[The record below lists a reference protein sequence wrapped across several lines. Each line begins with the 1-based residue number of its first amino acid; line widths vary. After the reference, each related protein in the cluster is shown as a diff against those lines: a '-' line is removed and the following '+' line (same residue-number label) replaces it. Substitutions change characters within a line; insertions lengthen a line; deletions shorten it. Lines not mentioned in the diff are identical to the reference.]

1 MNQVT
6 FTSLQ
11 EAHGEIPYNM
21 TNDYMFRAVLQKNN
35 KVLRGLIGSLLHLS
49 EAEMLSVTITNPIII
64 GEALIDKEFRLD
76 INVELNNRKNI
87 NLEMQVVDLHNW
99 VNRSLSYLCRSFD
112 QLNHGESYKSIKTV
126 IHIGILDYT
135 LFKDNP
141 EFYAAYRMMNVK
153 NHTIYSNNFILNV
166 LDLTQ
171 IDLATEEDKQFQI
184 DYWAKLFKSNTWEE
198 LKTVAAQNEYLQEAS
213 ETIFTL
219 SSDDLVRKRCL
230 DREAY
235 YIDMKAM
242 QEDIKAMQEDIE
254 EEKEKNVKLQEE
266 IAQKDSQIAEKDFQ
280 IAEKETTIAQQAAE
294 NAALRKQLEE
304 YQKHNNNV
312 K

>member
-1 MNQVT
+1 MNQKTSNQVT
-6 FTSLQ
+6 FKSLQ
-11 EAHGEIPYNM
+11 EAHGKIPYNM

-35 KVLRGLIGSLLHLS
+35 KVLRGLIGSLLHLT
-49 EAEMLSVTITNPIII
+49 EEEMISVTITNPIVI
-64 GEALIDKEFRLD
+64 GEVLNDKEFRLD
-76 INVELNNRKNI
+76 INVDLNNQKTI
-87 NLEMQVVDLHNW
+87 NLEMQVADLHNW
-99 VNRSLSYLCRSFD
+99 TNRSLCYLCRSFD

-135 LFKDNP
+135 LFKEHPD
-141 EFYAAYRMMNVK
+141 FYAAYRMMNTK
-153 NHTIYSNNFILNV
+153 NHLIYSNNFILNV

-171 IDLATEEDKQFQI
+171 INLATEEDKQFQI

-198 LKTVAAQNEYLQEAS
+198 LKTMAAQNEYLQEAS

-219 SSDDLVRKRCL
+219 SSDELVRKRCL

-242 QEDIKAMQEDIE
+242 QEDIA
-254 EEKEKNVKLQEE
+254 EEKEKVAKLQEE
-266 IAQKDSQIAEKDFQ
+266 VAEKD
-280 IAEKETTIAQQAAE
+280 ATIAQQAAY
-294 NAALRKQLEE
+294 NANLLKQIEELQKQL
-304 YQKHNNNV
+304 KS

>member
-1 MNQVT
+1 
-6 FTSLQ
+6 
-11 EAHGEIPYNM
+11 
-21 TNDYMFRAVLQKNN
+21 MFRAVLQKNN

-49 EAEMLSVTITNPIII
+49 EEEMLSVTITNPIII
-64 GEALIDKEFRLD
+64 GEALTDKEFRLD
-76 INVELNNRKNI
+76 INVELNNEKNI

-99 VNRSLSYLCRSFD
+99 VNRSLCYLCRSFD
-112 QLNHGESYKSIKTV
+112 QLNRGESYKSIKTV

-141 EFYAAYRMMNVK
+141 EFYAAYRMMNIK

-198 LKTVAAQNEYLQEAS
+198 LKAVATQNEYLQEAS

-219 SSDDLVRKRCL
+219 SSDELVRKRCL

-242 QEDIKAMQEDIE
+242 QADVKAMQEDVKAMQEDIA
-254 EEKEKNVKLQEE
+254 EEKEKNAKLQEE
-266 IAQKDSQIAEKDFQ
+266 ITHKDSQLAEKD
-280 IAEKETTIAQQAAE
+280 IALAQKEATIAQQAAE
-294 NAALRKQLEE
+294 NAKLLKRIDEL
-304 YQKHNNNV
+304 QKKV
-312 K
+312 DEK